1 MTISPHLID
10 EFGPDSELFNP
21 EQFAASLQGGAI
33 IPTIRAALS
42 AGQTVLE
49 ARFDRRENIKD
60 IVRRRAWLIDQ
71 IAKALWVHFKFD
83 TNEALA
89 LIGVGGYGRGELH
102 PHSDVDLLILLSEH
116 KTEADEESISKFVT
130 LLWDIGL
137 DIGHSVRTV
146 QECADEARNDITI
159 ASNLME
165 ARLIAGSKT
174 LFSAMM
180 DATGPDKMW
189 SDKAFFKA
197 KWHEQIVR
205 HHKHN
210 NTEYNLEPDI
220 KNAPGGLRDI
230 QMIGWVAKRHFGATR
245 LSDLVTHGFLT
256 QNEYDILNAGQS
268 FLWELRWALHQIN
281 RRGENKLLFDH
292 QRSLAR
298 LFGYED
304 TNANLAVEQF
314 MKRYYRIAMAISQ
327 LNEML
332 LQFFDEAILRADEP
346 TEIVTINPRFQVRN
360 GSIEVTSER
369 VFQQRPSA
377 LFEIFVVLANH
388 PEIEGIRAST
398 IRLIRDSRNLIDEKF
413 RNDIRNVTLFIEL
426 LRSPHRLFTQLRRMK
441 RFSILGRYIPAF
453 GKVIGQM
460 QYDLFHIY
468 TVDAHTLLVIKNMRQ
483 FLLEQSQKQ
492 FPLAYSL
499 VRDLPKLEL
508 LYIAGL
514 YHDMAKGRGG
524 DHSELGSDESFQFC
538 IHHRLSKWDASLVAW
553 LVKNHLLMSV
563 TAQKK
568 DVSDPEVIQEFATVV
583 GDQIR
588 LKYLY
593 CLTVADICATNPN
606 LWNGWKASLLRQ
618 LYIETKRALRRGL
631 ENPINKQEWIDEAKS
646 SALKLLLDKTVD
658 LKKAEAMWA
667 GLGDDYF
674 VRDTPSE
681 IAWHSEAI
689 VKHPDD
695 GGPLVLIR
703 ETSEEQY
710 HGATQIFVYTKDQ
723 PNLFGATVA
732 VLDQLRLTIVD
743 ARIITSASNFSLD
756 TYFVLEE
763 NGEPIGDDPGRI
775 AEIHDALCNA
785 LKDSSRFPDIVQR
798 RIPRQLKS
806 FTVPTQ
812 VNLSLDENH
821 QRNVLELITL
831 DRPGLLARIGRI
843 FMENGILLQNARIAT
858 LGERAEDVFFITDIN
873 HKPFTDKEKCEK
885 LKLAISE
892 QLDKVA

>member
-1 MTISPHLID
+1 MLMSPHLID

-21 EQFAASLQGGAI
+21 EQFAASLKGGAI
-33 IPTIRAALS
+33 IPTIRLALN
-42 AGQTVLE
+42 AGQAVLE
-49 ARFDRRENIKD
+49 SRFDRRENIKD

-71 IAKALWVHFKFD
+71 ISKQLWIHFEFD
-83 TNEALA
+83 KNPAIA

-102 PHSDVDLLILLSEH
+102 PHSDVDLLILLSED
-116 KTEADEESISKFVT
+116 KTSVDEESISKFLT

-137 DIGHSVRTV
+137 DLGHSVRTI

-165 ARLIAGSKT
+165 ARWVAGNKA
-174 LFSAMM
+174 LFTGMM
-180 DATGPDKMW
+180 EATAPDKMW

-197 KWHEQIVR
+197 KWQEQIVR

-268 FLWELRWALHQIN
+268 FLWELRWALHQSCK
-281 RRGENKLLFDH
+281 RGENKLLFDH
-292 QRSLAR
+292 QRLLAR
-298 LFGYED
+298 IFGYED
-304 TNANLAVEQF
+304 TDANLAVEQF

-332 LQFFDEAILRADEP
+332 LQFFDEAILRVDEP
-346 TEIVTINPRFQVRN
+346 TEITPINARFHIRN
-360 GSIEVTSER
+360 GSIESTSDK
-369 VFQQRPSA
+369 VFKQRPSS
-377 LFEIFVVLANH
+377 LFEVFVLLATR

-441 RFSILGRYIPAF
+441 RYSILGRYIPAF

-483 FLLEQSQKQ
+483 FLLEESQKQ

-524 DHSELGSDESFQFC
+524 DHSDLGSDEAFQFC

-568 DVSDPEVIQEFATVV
+568 DVSDPEVIQAFAKTV
-583 GDQIR
+583 GDQLR

-618 LYIETKRALRRGL
+618 LYIETNRALRRGL
-631 ENPINKQEWIDEAKS
+631 ENPINKQEWIEEAKS
-646 SALKLLLDKTVD
+646 SALKLLQDKKVE
-658 LKKAEAMWA
+658 LKTAASIWSN
-667 GLGDDYF
+667 LGEDYF
-674 VRDTPSE
+674 MRDTPSE
-681 IAWHSEAI
+681 VAWHTEAI
-689 VKHPDD
+689 VHHPEN
-695 GGPLVLIR
+695 GRPLVLIR
-703 ETSEEQY
+703 ETSEEQF

-763 NGEPIGDDPGRI
+763 NGEPIGNDPSRI
-775 AEIHDALCNA
+775 SQIHDSLVNA
-785 LKDSSRFPDIVQR
+785 LLDSSRFPDIVQR

-812 VNLSLDENH
+812 VNLGLDDAH
-821 QRNVLELITL
+821 QRNVLELTTL

-843 FMENGILLQNARIAT
+843 FMENGVLLQNARIAT
-858 LGERAEDVFFITDIN
+858 LGERVEDIFFITDIN
-873 HKPFTDKEKCEK
+873 HKPFTDPEKCET
-885 LKLAISE
+885 LKRAICE